1 MSIQSLSYKDTGYF
15 SKLICDYLE
24 ENERLKS
31 FYHRFP
37 AIQSFEAQIN
47 EKQKNFPVRTR
58 RLLAKRIMYQYGDNS
73 LSQSTLSNIGLLKEV
88 TTFTVTTGH
97 QLNIFTGPL
106 YFLYKIFSVINIC
119 EDLRKEY
126 PGFHFVPVYWM
137 ATEDHDFEEINH
149 FFFKKQRIEWK
160 RETSGAVGE
169 LDTAGMASLAASLKK
184 AFGESE
190 NGKKLTALF
199 FDAYVKN
206 KNLADA
212 TRYLANQLFRTY
224 GLVIIDGND
233 SELKNCFSPYMKED
247 LTRQLSHHIISRT
260 TQNLVSKGY
269 PEQVH
274 PREINLFYLK
284 NNLRERIVLEDHIF
298 RVLNT
303 DIRFTEAE
311 ILEEL
316 QNYPEHFS
324 PNALLR
330 PLYQEVILPN
340 LCYIGGGGELAYWF
354 QLKDYF
360 DAVGVTF
367 PMLLLRN
374 SALLISEKWAKKMQK
389 LDVSPEELFLPENE
403 LRSKRAKELS
413 PIPIDFSPQKDFLQ
427 KQFTDLYKIAEQTD
441 KSFLGAVKAQ
451 EKKQLNGLDKLE
463 RRLLKA
469 QKRKFLDEIER
480 VIQIQEELFPN
491 QSLQERMDNF
501 SEYYLEYGHDF
512 FERLKDKLNPLE
524 MNFKIFFL

>member
-1 MSIQSLSYKDTGYF
+1 
-15 SKLICDYLE
+15 
-24 ENERLKS
+24 
-31 FYHRFP
+31 
-37 AIQSFEAQIN
+37 
-47 EKQKNFPVRTR
+47 
-58 RLLAKRIMYQYGDNS
+58 
-73 LSQSTLSNIGLLKEV
+73 
-88 TTFTVTTGH
+88 
-97 QLNIFTGPL
+97 
-106 YFLYKIFSVINIC
+106 
-119 EDLRKEY
+119 
-126 PGFHFVPVYWM
+126 
-137 ATEDHDFEEINH
+137 
-149 FFFKKQRIEWK
+149 
-160 RETSGAVGE
+160 
-169 LDTAGMASLAASLKK
+169 
-184 AFGESE
+184 
-190 NGKKLTALF
+190 
-199 FDAYVKN
+199 
-206 KNLADA
+206 NLADA

-374 SALLISEKWAKKMQK
+374 SALLITEKWAKKMQK
-389 LDVSPEELFLPENE
+389 LDVSPDELFLPENE

-512 FERLKDKLNPLE
+512 LERLKDKLNPLE